1 VLSARHDFALV
12 GKPGSRTAT
21 ASSMWPC
28 PPVLRTPSPARA
40 VVLNAMSYL
49 VSTFISPPW
58 SARPNQPA
66 GGTGGGTGPCAGCS
80 PRPAQLRFLGD
91 APCDDRSTFSA
102 GVKSLLTAGLRR
114 LRSGGG
120 LCRPLSL
127 TGTQPQFKGQPW
139 RERPTLGADVIADA
153 AKTRGRSRHGCPLSC
168 GSVPVRGSGRHRAP
182 PERSRRNPAVSN
194 DLTPVRTVAPS
205 SQRASPTKGNRT
217 GRGEHPAQ
225 GPVPPPVPPV
235 GWSGRPDH
243 GGEMKVLTR

>member
-1 VLSARHDFALV
+1 MLLARHGFALF
-12 GKPGSRTAT
+12 GKPGCRTET

-28 PPVLRTPSPARA
+28 PPLSRTPSPARA

-58 SARPNQPA
+58 SARPDQPS

-80 PRPAQLRFLGD
+80 PRRAQLRFLGD

-127 TGTQPQFKGQPW
+127 TGTEPQLKGQPW
-139 RERPTLGADVIADA
+139 RERPRVLA
-153 AKTRGRSRHGCPLSC
+153 ASAITSAARAGRSRHGCLVFVDVRPLTFLRVDTTAKPWPLSAAVLSR
-168 GSVPVRGSGRHRAP
+168 SVQ
-182 PERSRRNPAVSN
+182 RN
-194 DLTPVRTVAPS
+194 
-205 SQRASPTKGNRT
+205 QRAMRSP
-217 GRGEHPAQ
+217 
-225 GPVPPPVPPV
+225 
-235 GWSGRPDH
+235 
-243 GGEMKVLTR
+243 